1 MLGDHLTEKS
11 ATVKWIDIS
20 MPHKRNRR
28 LKDHKELQEI
38 AKRDPDTEDIFEDSL
53 LDTHYPQR
61 PNDLE
66 DVCLYDF
73 VANYDWQT
81 KDDNGERKYAVLKK
95 PRLPNHKL
103 FDPQKETQREDYF
116 YSLLLLFVP
125 FRDENS
131 LLLDNETAEVAFH
144 RLMNVDSSAYHD
156 KLQKILE
163 AQSTVKDI
171 NEARQADGEEQRV
184 SKEDNDPQL
193 IGEAKSAMHDMLDIM
208 DSHSSD
214 KPSLEERVSML
225 NADQKRIY
233 DRVNAHLVHHK
244 RHEDGECKCD
254 LKPLRMFISGVGGTG
269 KSFLIEALKLLV
281 GKIWSN
287 KELTVIVSA
296 PTGLAAFNVGG
307 LTIHRLFQLPIE
319 HEGKTAGYWS
329 LPKVSQKVMKKQLL
343 NVKLIIVDEIS
354 MVSSLNLA
362 YMHLRL
368 EELSGW

>member
-1 MLGDHLTEKS
+1 M
-11 ATVKWIDIS
+11 
-20 MPHKRNRR
+20 
-28 LKDHKELQEI
+28 
-38 AKRDPDTEDIFEDSL
+38 
-53 LDTHYPQR
+53 
-61 PNDLE
+61 
-66 DVCLYDF
+66 
-73 VANYDWQT
+73 
-81 KDDNGERKYAVLKK
+81 NG
-95 PRLPNHKL
+95 
-103 FDPQKETQREDYF
+103 
-116 YSLLLLFVP
+116 
-125 FRDENS
+125 
-131 LLLDNETAEVAFH
+131 
-144 RLMNVDSSAYHD
+144 DSSD

-171 NEARQADGEEQRV
+171 NEARQADGAEQQV
-184 SKEDNDPQL
+184 SKDDNDPQL

-214 KPSLEERVSML
+214 KPSLEVSML

-233 DRVNAHLVHHK
+233 DRVNAHLVHYK
-244 RHEDGECKCD
+244 RHEYDECKCD

-281 GKIWSN
+281 AKIWSN
-287 KELTVIVSA
+287 KELTVIVAA

-362 YMHLRL
+362 YMHVRL
-368 EELSGW
+368 EELFGGDEWFGNRNMLFVGYILQLQPVSGNPVFKKITQKSLLHKLGCAAYVNI